1 MNYLLGIDS
10 STVNTGLAVFGQ
22 DKKEYTY
29 LSSRLLSAPKA
40 DYKKSKMTKT
50 EYAKKKHDH
59 MLMRVNFIIT
69 GLLDCL
75 EEYRP
80 GIIVMEDVY
89 AGRDYNTMKMLA
101 RIQGGVQGWCLT
113 NGCSLI
119 FKTPS
124 CWRRELGIKTV
135 VDGVR
140 LRRPALKAAAVR
152 YIQERYHGCDSFHVN
167 VTEDE
172 AESLCIALSE
182 IEKMK
187 KLQNKEIAGNNK

>member
-1 MNYLLGIDS
+1 MNYLLGIDG
-10 STVNTGLAVFGQ
+10 STVNTGLAVFRQEDG
-22 DKKEYTY
+22 DNREYSY
-29 LSSRLLSAPKA
+29 LSSCLISAPKA
-40 DYKKSKMTKT
+40 DYKKNKMTKT
-50 EYAKKKHDH
+50 EYAKKKHEH
-59 MLMRVNFIIT
+59 MLMRVNFIMT
-69 GLLDCL
+69 GLLDRL

-124 CWRRELGIKTV
+124 HWRRELGIRSI

-140 LRRPALKAAAVR
+140 LRRSALKAAAIK
-152 YIQERYHGCDSFHVN
+152 YIREKYHID

-172 AESLCIALSE
+172 AESICIGLSE
-182 IEKMK
+182 VLQLNKNK
-187 KLQNKEIAGNNK
+187 K